1 MALFAD
7 SADFA
12 TMAPLLETSEWT
24 KVLPSI
30 DLVERQ
36 YLRNQVLGHTLYT
49 TLHNAYKASLAD
61 AAPAMD
67 TDLKVL
73 LDACRPVVAA
83 LGTHKAMAKLSVMF
97 TASGPM
103 VSKTDTMAPPAMWQS
118 RQSQAT
124 ILEEG
129 LGYLDQL
136 IDFLLNSGSTY
147 QWQTSPFAVRIRKC
161 IVRTV
166 EHMQDHHV
174 NIADSAWT
182 LHMMR
187 PAMLIQQDRLRG
199 VLSDA
204 AFDDLL
210 AHIDDVTLTGANA
223 EIIDPARSAV
233 IHLALSEL
241 AISNSI
247 TINADGAW
255 TWQTASSAGTSGG
268 PIPATNHRLDQ
279 IARGFRQTGEEQLK
293 SVESI
298 AKKLAAAGQY
308 PLYAASTQNAQPFV
322 RGSTTADGSS
332 SYSTF

>member
-1 MALFAD
+1 MALFAN

-12 TMAPLLETSEWT
+12 TMAPLLETADWN

-49 TLHNAYKASLAD
+49 TLHTAYQGSLAVGG
-61 AAPAMD
+61 PALSSDM
-67 TDLKVL
+67 LAL
-73 LDACRPVVAA
+73 LSACRPVVAA
-83 LGTHKAMAKLSVMF
+83 LGTHKAMSKLSVMF

-118 RQSQAT
+118 RQAQAT

-136 IDFLLNSGSTY
+136 IDFLLGSGSTY
-147 QWQTSPFAVRIRKC
+147 QWQTSPFAVTVRKC

-166 EHMQDHHV
+166 EHIQEHHV
-174 NIADSAWT
+174 NIGNSAWT

-199 VLSDA
+199 VLSDD
-204 AFDDLL
+204 AFGDLML
-210 AHIDDVTLTGANA
+210 HIDDTPITGANA
-223 EIIDPARSAV
+223 EILGPARAAV
-233 IHLALSEL
+233 IHLALAEL
-241 AISNSI
+241 AVTNSI
-247 TINADGAW
+247 TINPDGAW
-255 TWQTASSAGTSGG
+255 MWQAASSAGTSGG
-268 PIPATNHRLDQ
+268 PGAATNHRLDQ
-279 IARGFRQTGEEQLK
+279 VARSYRQAGEEQLK
-293 SVESI
+293 AVESI
-298 AKKLAAAGQY
+298 AKRLAAAGQY
-308 PLYAASTQNAQPFV
+308 PLYAASPQNAQPFV

-332 SYSTF
+332 SFSTF